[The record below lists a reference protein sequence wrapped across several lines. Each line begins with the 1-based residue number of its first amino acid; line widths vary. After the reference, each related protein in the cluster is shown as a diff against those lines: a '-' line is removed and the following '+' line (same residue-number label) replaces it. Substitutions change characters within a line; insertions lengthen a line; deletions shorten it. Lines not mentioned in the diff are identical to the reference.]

1 MSEDLP
7 DSPIPYDEIVQEA
20 LRAVVG
26 RVLGEVQQTGGLPGA
41 HHFYITF
48 KTQAP
53 GVDIPQ
59 HLVERFPDEMTIV
72 MENQYWDLVVGDD
85 KFSITLSFGGAPE
98 TLVIPYA
105 AITAFVDPSV
115 KFGLQF
121 DANTDDA
128 LEAPPQPREEAI
140 SPVDGP
146 APDGEKVSAE
156 LSTDDGQVVALD
168 NFRKK

>member
-1 MSEDLP
+1 MTQDFLEYP
-7 DSPIPYDEIVQEA
+7 KMVERAMRGVVREA
-20 LRAVVG
+20 LGVA
-26 RVLGEVQQTGGLPGA
+26 LESGLPGL

-48 KTQAP
+48 RTRNPDVTIADRLLAQY
-53 GVDIPQ
+53 
-59 HLVERFPDEMTIV
+59 PDEMTIV
-72 MENQYWDLVVGDD
+72 MENQYWDLVVDDD

-115 KFGLQF
+115 HFSLQF

-128 LEAPPQPREEAI
+128 LEAPLQAREEAI
-140 SPVDGP
+140 SPVDGS
-146 APDGEKVSAE
+146 APDGEKVGAD
-156 LSTDDGQVVALD
+156 LSTDDGQVVTLE

>member
-1 MSEDLP
+1 MTQDFLEYP
-7 DSPIPYDEIVQEA
+7 KMVERAMRGVVREA
-20 LRAVVG
+20 LSAV
-26 RVLGEVQQTGGLPGA
+26 LESGLPGL

-48 KTQAP
+48 RTRDLDVTIA
-53 GVDIPQ
+53 DRL
-59 HLVERFPDEMTIV
+59 LVQYPEEMTIV
-72 MENQYWDLVVGDD
+72 MEHQYWDLSVDDD
-85 KFSITLSFGGAPE
+85 KFSITLSFGGATE

-121 DANTDDA
+121 DANSDDTID
-128 LEAPPQPREEAI
+128 APPQTPEAAI
-140 SPVDGP
+140 SPIDGL
-146 APDGEKVSAE
+146 ALDGEKESTD

>member
-1 MSEDLP
+1 MRG
-7 DSPIPYDEIVQEA
+7 VVREA
-20 LRAVVG
+20 LGVA
-26 RVLGEVQQTGGLPGA
+26 LESGLPGL

-48 KTQAP
+48 RTRNPDVTIA
-53 GVDIPQ
+53 DRL
-59 HLVERFPDEMTIV
+59 LVQYPDEMTIV
-72 MENQYWDLVVGDD
+72 MENQYWDLVVDDD

-128 LEAPPQPREEAI
+128 LEAPPQPREETI

-146 APDGEKVSAE
+146 APDGEKVSADP
-156 LSTDDGQVVALD
+156 STDDGQVVALD

>member
-1 MSEDLP
+1 MTQDFLEYP
-7 DSPIPYDEIVQEA
+7 KMVERAMRGVVREA
-20 LRAVVG
+20 LGVA
-26 RVLGEVQQTGGLPGA
+26 LESGLPGL

-48 KTQAP
+48 RTRNPDVTIADRLLAQY
-53 GVDIPQ
+53 
-59 HLVERFPDEMTIV
+59 PDEMTIV
-72 MENQYWDLVVGDD
+72 MENQYWDLVVDDD

-128 LEAPPQPREEAI
+128 LEAPPQPWEEAI
-140 SPVDGP
+140 SPFDGS
-146 APDGEKVSAE
+146 APDGEKVSVE
-156 LSTDDGQVVALD
+156 LSTDDVQVVVLD

>member
-1 MSEDLP
+1 MTQDFLEYP
-7 DSPIPYDEIVQEA
+7 KMVERAMRGVVREA
-20 LRAVVG
+20 LAVAV
-26 RVLGEVQQTGGLPGA
+26 ESGLPGL

-48 KTQAP
+48 RTKDPNVTITDRLLAQY
-53 GVDIPQ
+53 
-59 HLVERFPDEMTIV
+59 PDEMTIV
-72 MENQYWDLVVGDD
+72 MEHQYWDLAVDED

-121 DANTDDA
+121 DANSDDKI
-128 LEAPPQPREEAI
+128 EASSQTQAAAI
-140 SPVDGP
+140 SPFDGS
-146 APDGEKVSAE
+146 APDREKE
-156 LSTDDGQVVALD
+156 STDPSTDHGQVVALD

>member
-1 MSEDLP
+1 MTQDFLEYP
-7 DSPIPYDEIVQEA
+7 KMVERAMRGVVREA
-20 LRAVVG
+20 LSATQ
-26 RVLGEVQQTGGLPGA
+26 ESGLPGL

-48 KTQAP
+48 RTTDPDVTIA
-53 GVDIPQ
+53 
-59 HLVERFPDEMTIV
+59 ERLLAQYPDEMTIV
-72 MENQYWDLVVGDD
+72 MEHQYWDLTVDED

-121 DANTDDA
+121 DASSADTTGA
-128 LEAPPQPREEAI
+128 PSPTREAEA
-140 SPVDGP
+140 GP
-146 APDGEKVSAE
+146 AGEFAPKSENESAD
-156 LSTDDGQVVALD
+156 LPTDDGQVVALE

>member
-1 MSEDLP
+1 MTDY
-7 DSPIPYDEIVQEA
+7 IGYEA
-20 LRAVVG
+20 LTQAAMRGVV
-26 RVLGEVQQTGGLPGA
+26 REALGVALESGLPGL

-48 KTQAP
+48 RTRNPDVTIADRLLAQY
-53 GVDIPQ
+53 
-59 HLVERFPDEMTIV
+59 PDEMTIV
-72 MENQYWDLVVGDD
+72 MENQYWDLVVDDD
-85 KFSITLSFGGAPE
+85 KFSITLSFGGAPQ

-115 KFGLQF
+115 KFGLQL
-121 DANTDDA
+121 DAKPDDA

-140 SPVDGP
+140 SPVDGS

>member
-1 MSEDLP
+1 MTQDFLEYP
-7 DSPIPYDEIVQEA
+7 KMVERAMRGVVREA
-20 LRAVVG
+20 LSVA
-26 RVLGEVQQTGGLPGA
+26 LESGLPGL

-48 KTQAP
+48 RTQDPNVTIA
-53 GVDIPQ
+53 DRLLEQ
-59 HLVERFPDEMTIV
+59 YPDEMTIV
-72 MENQYWDLVVGDD
+72 MEHQYWDLSVDDD

-121 DANTDDA
+121 DGNSADTIDA
-128 LEAPPQPREEAI
+128 PSQTPEAAI
-140 SPVDGP
+140 SPIDGS
-146 APDGEKVSAE
+146 ALDGEKESTD

>member
-1 MSEDLP
+1 MTQDFLEYP
-7 DSPIPYDEIVQEA
+7 KMVERAMRGVVREA
-20 LRAVVG
+20 LSAV
-26 RVLGEVQQTGGLPGA
+26 LESGLPGL

-48 KTQAP
+48 RTKDPDVTIADRLLAQY
-53 GVDIPQ
+53 
-59 HLVERFPDEMTIV
+59 PDEMTIV
-72 MENQYWDLVVGDD
+72 MEHQYWDLVVDDD

-121 DANTDDA
+121 DANSDDTIDA
-128 LEAPPQPREEAI
+128 PSQTQEAAI
-140 SPVDGP
+140 SPVGDP
-146 APDGEKVSAE
+146 ALDGEKESTD

-168 NFRKK
+168 TFRKK

>member
-1 MSEDLP
+1 MTQDFLEYP
-7 DSPIPYDEIVQEA
+7 KMVERAMRGVVREA
-20 LRAVVG
+20 LGVA
-26 RVLGEVQQTGGLPGA
+26 LESGLPGL
-41 HHFYITF
+41 HKFYITF
-48 KTQAP
+48 RTRNPDVTIADRLLAQY
-53 GVDIPQ
+53 
-59 HLVERFPDEMTIV
+59 PDEMTIV
-72 MENQYWDLVVGDD
+72 MEHQYWDLVVDDD

-140 SPVDGP
+140 SPVDGS

>member
-1 MSEDLP
+1 MTQDFLEYP
-7 DSPIPYDEIVQEA
+7 KMVERAMRGVVREA
-20 LRAVVG
+20 LSAV
-26 RVLGEVQQTGGLPGA
+26 LESGLPGL

-48 KTQAP
+48 RTRDPNVTIADQL
-53 GVDIPQ
+53 
-59 HLVERFPDEMTIV
+59 LVQYPEEMTIV
-72 MENQYWDLVVGDD
+72 MEHQYWDLSVDDD

-121 DANTDDA
+121 DANSADTIDA
-128 LEAPPQPREEAI
+128 PSQTPEAAI
-140 SPVDGP
+140 RPIDGS
-146 APDGEKVSAE
+146 ALDGEKESTD